1 MKALTFAGVGLA
13 ALLASAGALSAKTLV
28 YCSEGSPE
36 NFTPAINTTGTSFD
50 AARPVYN
57 RLTEFKRGTTE
68 VVPGLAESWE
78 VSDGGKTITFHL
90 RKGVKFHSMKDF
102 KPTRDFNADDV
113 IWSFDRQWKPDHPYY
128 KVSGGKYDYF
138 NDMDMP
144 TLLDSV
150 TKNDDYTVVMKLKT
164 PNVAIL
170 ANLAM
175 DFMAIGS
182 KEYADFLLKKGTP
195 EQFDQAPVGTGPFS
209 FVAYQ
214 KDSVIR
220 FKANKD
226 YYGEKAL
233 VDDLVFAITPDA
245 TARYAKLKAGECHVN
260 AYPRPADLEEMESD
274 PNLKVINA
282 PGLNIAYLAFNNMKP
297 PFDKKEVR
305 QALSMAI
312 DRDAIIKDVYLGAG
326 AKATTLIP
334 PTMWSYDDK
343 IADIAYDPEKAKAM
357 LAPAGVKT
365 PLDIDLWYQPV
376 ARPYNPN
383 GKRIGE
389 MMQADLAKVGVN
401 AKLVTYEWGEYRKRL
416 QAGEDTTATDGLD
429 GRQRRSRQLLLP
441 ARVPGRQTGP
451 KQYSQVVQRR
461 IQRPLGKG
469 AGDSGSGGA
478 RQALSTHAGD
488 RARRGPV
495 AAHRPLDRVRSH
507 ALQCDGLQAEPARN
521 ARVRRRRSQVKA
533 GPGPALLERR
543 RGPSFSDHA
552 RLSHSPHRA
561 HDPDIPGVDVL
572 DLRGDPSRAGRSRR
586 G

>member
-1 MKALTFAGVGLA
+1 MKSVVLAGLGLA
-13 ALLASAGALSAKTLV
+13 ALLVGATGVSAKTLV

-68 VVPGLAESWE
+68 VVPGLAESWDI
-78 VSDGGKTITFHL
+78 SDGGKTITFHL
-90 RKGVKFHSMKDF
+90 RKGVKFHSVKDF
-102 KPTRDFNADDV
+102 KPTRDFDADDV
-113 IWSFDRQWKPDHPYY
+113 LFSINRQWKSDDPYN

-150 TKNDDYTVVMKLKT
+150 TKTDDYTVVMKLKT

-182 KEYADFLLKKGTP
+182 AEYADFLLKKGEP
-195 EQFDQAPVGTGPFS
+195 EQFDQVPVGTGPFS

-220 FKANKD
+220 YKANPD

-245 TARYAKLKAGECHVN
+245 TARYAKLKTGECHIN
-260 AYPRPADLEEMESD
+260 AYPRPADLAEMESD
-274 PNLKVINA
+274 ATMKVIHA
-282 PGLNIAYLAFNNMKP
+282 PGLNVAYWAFNNTKP

-312 DRDAIIKDVYLGAG
+312 DRDAIVKDVYLGAG
-326 AKATTLIP
+326 EKAKTLIP
-334 PTMWSYDDK
+334 PTMWSYDDA
-343 IADIAYDPEKAKAM
+343 IVDYPYDPEKAKAM
-357 LAPAGVKT
+357 LAAAGVTT

-376 ARPYNPN
+376 QRPYNPN

-389 MMQADLAKVGVN
+389 MMQADLAKIGVN
-401 AKLVTYEWGEYRKRL
+401 AKLVTFEWGEYRKRL
-416 QAGEDTTATDGLD
+416 QNAEDMTGQMGWTGDNGDPDNFFFLLSCPDGKPAGNNISKWCNAEFDDLLVKARVIPDQA
-429 GRQRRSRQLLLP
+429 GRAKLYQRMQEIEHDEAPELLL
-441 ARVPGRQTGP
+441 AHSTVFEAMRANVAGY
-451 KQYSQVVQRR
+451 KQS
-461 IQRPLGKG
+461 PLG
-469 AGDSGSGGA
+469 
-478 RQALSTHAGD
+478 TH
-488 RARRGPV
+488 
-495 AAHRPLDRVRSH
+495 
-507 ALQCDGLQAEPARN
+507 EF
-521 ARVRRRRSQVKA
+521 
-533 GPGPALLERR
+533 E
-543 RGPSFSDHA
+543 
-552 RLSHSPHRA
+552 
-561 HDPDIPGVDVL
+561 GVDL
-572 DLRGDPSRAGRSRR
+572 Q
-586 G
+586 